1 LLQATVDGVAAFER
15 VMRWNDFQH
24 DDVGTQ
30 VRMWLIN
37 VTGYRL
43 SFLTIDVRAG
53 LHQRSLRLQLD
64 C

>member
-30 VRMWLIN
+30 VRMRPIKM
-37 VTGYRL
+37 
-43 SFLTIDVRAG
+43 
-53 LHQRSLRLQLD
+53 SLDIGSLF
-64 C
+64 